1 MRSPSPSAGKLSAK
15 EICTLALLGALLF
28 ATKAALASLPNV
40 NLNAVIII
48 LSTVFFG
55 WRALYAVGIYIL
67 LEGLIF
73 GGNGYMLWWF
83 GYLYTWPL
91 LVAVCMAFRRN
102 DSVFVWAVIAAVFG
116 LVFGPL
122 MYLEYFAING
132 GWEMFFA
139 MWVSGIP
146 YDLAHCGGNFV
157 FTLALYRPLYRVMEK
172 FLGTPPR
179 REQICEQKNP

>member
-1 MRSPSPSAGKLSAK
+1 MRSPSPSAGKLSTR
-15 EICTLALLGALLF
+15 EICTLALIGALLF
-28 ATKAALASLPNV
+28 ATKAALSSLPNI

-48 LSTVFFG
+48 LTTVFFG
-55 WRALYAVGIYIL
+55 WRALYAVGVYIII
-67 LEGLIF
+67 EGLVF
-73 GGNGYMLWWF
+73 GGNGYLLWWF

-91 LVAVCMAFRRN
+91 LVAVCMVFRKN
-102 DSVFVWAVIAAVFG
+102 DSAFIWAVIAAVFG

-146 YDLAHCGGNFV
+146 YDLAHCCGNFV
-157 FTLALYRPLYRVMEK
+157 FTLVLYKPLYRVMER
-172 FLGTPPR
+172 FLGPPKDR
-179 REQICEQKNP
+179 LQA

>member
-1 MRSPSPSAGKLSAK
+1 M
-15 EICTLALLGALLF
+15 GALIF
-28 ATKAALASLPNV
+28 AAKWALSSLPNININSV
-40 NLNAVIII
+40 LII
-48 LSTVFFG
+48 LTTLFFG
-55 WRALYAVGIYIL
+55 WRALYAVGIYVM

-73 GGNGYMLWWF
+73 GGGIWWF

-91 LVAVCMAFRRN
+91 LVAIAMLFRRN
-102 DSVFVWAVIAAVFG
+102 DSALVWAVIAAVFG

-132 GWEMFFA
+132 GWEMFFT

-157 FTLALYRPLYRVMEK
+157 LTLVLYRPLYKVMER
-172 FLGTPPR
+172 FLGLPSPHQST
-179 REQICEQKNP
+179 